1 MKKPTLRFKPLM
13 ICAAF
18 MAAISLVP
26 VASPSMASSVVMTSE
41 PIGGKGGEPFA
52 FVVPNEI
59 AIRQGKYV
67 DALILNDKRYGGRGG
82 EKSHTITLGEG
93 DYWKK
98 VEIWYGK
105 YVDGIR
111 FTSKSGR
118 TVGKPGTGKYHVIDN
133 IRLIS
138 IRGAAGK
145 FLDRIELKTLTDYK
159 PPRVVQKNV
168 QVIYS
173 IDRGPVELLKSSNV
187 NVRRLD
193 ALKHIASTTTSVRQ
207 TETSKVETQAEL
219 SKGIARASVGMTH
232 TRQNERFHEDRTH
245 DEKVQEAE
253 KIVTNLSQIKVSV
266 LETEYGFRTGR
277 ADIMRSGDGGYW
289 LRPTSDTS
297 YIKYRGHEIE
307 SIDGF
312 LDASGGAKAALGG
325 RHKKRNGFYFITG
338 IKPRKQM

>member
-1 MKKPTLRFKPLM
+1 M
-13 ICAAF
+13 
-18 MAAISLVP
+18 S
-26 VASPSMASSVVMTSE
+26 
-41 PIGGKGGEPFA
+41 
-52 FVVPNEI
+52 
-59 AIRQGKYV
+59 
-67 DALILNDKRYGGRGG
+67 
-82 EKSHTITLGEG
+82 
-93 DYWKK
+93 
-98 VEIWYGK
+98 
-105 YVDGIR
+105 DGAG
-111 FTSKSGR
+111 GR
-118 TVGKPGTGKYHVIDN
+118 TVGRPGPGKYHVIDN

-138 IRGAAGK
+138 IRGASGK
-145 FLDRIELKTLTDYK
+145 FLDRIELKVLTAYK

-253 KIVTNLSQIKVSV
+253 KIVTTLSQVKVSV
-266 LETEYGFRTGR
+266 LESEYGFRTGR

-297 YIKYRGHEIE
+297 YIKYRDHEIV

-312 LDASGGAKAALGG
+312 LDASGGAKAALVG
-325 RHKKRNGFYFITG
+325 RHEKRNGFYFIRG
-338 IKPRKQM
+338 VKPRTQM